1 MTAPTR
7 RMDVPGIYRITDAHS
22 GRFYIGSS
30 VNVAKRWVQ
39 HCWRLD
45 RGAHTN
51 PMLQAIWNVDP
62 ARLSIMLLRE
72 TQPTREDLLRCEQ
85 EAIDAALATGACMNV
100 LRVAGS
106 HLGRKRSPETC
117 ARLAAALKGKKASD
131 ATKAKQRAA
140 KLGRP
145 LSEAHRLKCAAA
157 RRGKP
162 GTPKAGIPKP
172 SLRRLS
178 DDQVEALRATRAAGV
193 SWRLLGIAFGLGASA
208 AKRAALGITYAR
220 ACGK

>member
-1 MTAPTR
+1 MTAP

-62 ARLSIMLLRE
+62 ARLSILLLQE
-72 TQPTREDLLRCEQ
+72 TKPTRDDLLRCEQ
-85 EAIDAALATGACMNV
+85 QAIDAALATGACMNV

-106 HLGRKRSPETC
+106 HLGRKRSPETR
-117 ARLAAALKGKKASD
+117 ARLAAAQRGKKASD
-131 ATKAKQRAA
+131 ETRAKLRAA

-145 LSEAHRLKCAAA
+145 LTEAHRRKVGDAA
-157 RRGKP
+157 RGRKLP
-162 GTPKAGIPKP
+162 PRAYAACPE
-172 SLRRLS
+172 RRRFS
-178 DDQVEALRATRAAGV
+178 AEQVLAMRAAKTQGD
-193 SWRLLGIAFGLGASA
+193 SFSKIEKAFGISRGALQ
-208 AKRAALGITYAR
+208 RMLQRQTY
-220 ACGK
+220 KDVI